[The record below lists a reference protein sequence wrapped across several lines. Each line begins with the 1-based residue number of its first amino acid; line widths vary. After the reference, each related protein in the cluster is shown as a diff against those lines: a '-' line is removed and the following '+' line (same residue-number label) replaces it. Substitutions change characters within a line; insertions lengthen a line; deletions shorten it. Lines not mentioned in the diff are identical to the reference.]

1 MIHSLSIWCCVEFLL
16 CNKCCWNYKSAWRT
30 SPCAVSRNS
39 SLVVR
44 WTNMQPSLNYS
55 MCYLLLTEWEMCH
68 IRVVFQGLYKLEGL
82 KVVVVAELAHPLWWV
97 SLIYSL
103 MRAPPS
109 GRASSGW
116 GYRSVMCICVC
127 CASDMT
133 LLSCVVCF
141 LWFRALCNLPIM
153 NQHVGLFK
161 VKWI

>member
-39 SLVVR
+39 SLVVC

-55 MCYLLLTEWEMCH
+55 VCYLLLTEWEMCH

-97 SLIYSL
+97 SLTYSL

-116 GYRSVMCICVC
+116 GYRSQWCVFVYVV
-127 CASDMT
+127 
-133 LLSCVVCF
+133 LQIWLSCVVCF

>member
-1 MIHSLSIWCCVEFLL
+1 MTHSLSIWCCVEFLL

-39 SLVVR
+39 SLVVH
-44 WTNMQPSLNYS
+44 WTNMQLSLNYS
-55 MCYLLLTEWEMCH
+55 VCYLLLTEWDMCH

-109 GRASSGW
+109 GRASRWW
-116 GYRSVMCICVC
+116 GYRSQWCVFVYVV
-127 CASDMT
+127 
-133 LLSCVVCF
+133 LQIWLYFHVLSVF
-141 LWFRALCNLPIM
+141 FDL
-153 NQHVGLFK
+153 GLYAIYQS
-161 VKWI
+161 WINMLDF